1 MVLVR
6 EVISEEHRVLFPFE
20 SFNRMQSVL
29 LPQLL
34 GSDENMV
41 VAAPTGSGKTVV
53 HELAILRCYL
63 QKAQEDQDKGKGN
76 DNSRIKCVSIM
87 PNKALCQQVCMY
99 VCMYVCI
106 SYLHPFLLALA
117 VVYILTLLHPYILLF
132 TIPLHLSYYRG

>member
-1 MVLVR
+1 MAGDGDERIQYGKREKEKREENGGMVLVR

-99 VCMYVCI
+99 VCMYVYHIC
-106 SYLHPFLLALA
+106 
-117 VVYILTLLHPYILLF
+117 TLSSL
-132 TIPLHLSYYRG
+132 PLR